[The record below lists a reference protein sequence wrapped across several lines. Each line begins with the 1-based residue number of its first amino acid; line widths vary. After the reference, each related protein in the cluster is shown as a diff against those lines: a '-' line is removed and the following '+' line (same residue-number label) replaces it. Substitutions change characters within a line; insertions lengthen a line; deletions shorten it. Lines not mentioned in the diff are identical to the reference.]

1 MKLLPLEDLGFWEYK
16 VSKRWQF
23 LMQALYTILVLE
35 MPQNPM
41 VMKKKKEKKKKPLEF
56 TKAS

>member
-1 MKLLPLEDLGFWEYK
+1 
-16 VSKRWQF
+16 
-23 LMQALYTILVLE
+23 

-56 TKAS
+56 TKASWAHQKKIMYSTNTFEHALII

>member
-1 MKLLPLEDLGFWEYK
+1 
-16 VSKRWQF
+16 
-23 LMQALYTILVLE
+23 MQALYTILVLE